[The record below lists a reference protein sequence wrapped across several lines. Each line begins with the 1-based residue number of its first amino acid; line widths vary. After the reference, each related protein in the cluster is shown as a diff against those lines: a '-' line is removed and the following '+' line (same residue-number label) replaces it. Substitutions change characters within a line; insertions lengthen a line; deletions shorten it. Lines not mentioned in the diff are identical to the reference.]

1 MLHFLAEAA
10 VLQVILLIG
19 LMMVHQL
26 LVPITPMFMLTVCI
40 FSIILYVGGRYIFA
54 GIEYTDICTEADYK
68 REVKLLRVKSVGFV
82 AISVILGIV
91 FYLFGSVSLENRMEF
106 LIVFAIAGV
115 FLFSTQYISLRRS
128 YMKNKELL

>member
-1 MLHFLAEAA
+1 
-10 VLQVILLIG
+10 
-19 LMMVHQL
+19 MVHQL

-91 FYLFGSVSLENRMEF
+91 FYLFGSVSVFESVGNRMEF
-106 LIVFAIAGV
+106 FIVFAISGV
-115 FLFSTQYISLRRS
+115 LLFSTQYISLRRS
-128 YMKNKELL
+128 YMKNQELL